1 MARILALAN
10 QKGGVA
16 KTTSAVNLA
25 AALVEAGQRVLLV
38 DLDAQACATFCLG
51 WDPEDLELGAMDV
64 LRGTAIAEVLLK
76 TADGIDLLPA
86 RIDLAGADQLLASRP
101 GREFVVRDALETV
114 ANDYDWMII
123 DCSPSLGI
131 ITINALAAADEV
143 IIPLQCETLSHRGVG
158 QLIETITDVKRLIN
172 PRLRVLGILPTLYDG
187 RTAHAKA
194 VLNDLGPRYRVE
206 VLAPITRSIRFAEAP
221 AVGRSILATSPKSK
235 GAVEYR
241 ALAKVVLG
249 AAVPR

>member
-51 WDPEDLELGAMDV
+51 WDPEDLELGAMEV

-86 RIDLAGADQLLASRP
+86 RIDLAGADQLLASRS
-101 GREFVVRDALETV
+101 GREFVVRDALAAA

-131 ITINALAAADEV
+131 ITINALAAADDV

-172 PRLRVLGILPTLYDG
+172 PRLRVLGILPTVLYDG

-194 VLNDLGPRYRVE
+194 VLNDLGPRYKVE

-249 AAVPR
+249 KS

>member
-25 AALVEAGQRVLLV
+25 AALVETGQRVLLV

-64 LRGTAIAEVLLK
+64 LRGAAIEEVLLK
-76 TADGIDLLPA
+76 TADGVDLLPA

-101 GREFVVRDALETV
+101 GREFVVRDALATI

-131 ITINALAAADEV
+131 ITINALTAADDV

-194 VLNDLGPRYRVE
+194 VLNDLGPRYQVE

-249 AAVPR
+249 KS

>member
-86 RIDLAGADQLLASRP
+86 HIDLAGADQLLASRP
-101 GREFVVRDALETV
+101 GREFVVRDSLAAL
-114 ANDYDWMII
+114 ANNYDWMII

-194 VLNDLGPRYRVE
+194 VLNDLGPRYQVE

-249 AAVPR
+249 KS

>member
-64 LRGTAIAEVLLK
+64 LRGAAVTEVLLK

-101 GREFVVRDALETV
+101 GREFVVRDSLAAV
-114 ANDYDWMII
+114 ANNYDWMII

-194 VLNDLGPRYRVE
+194 VLNDLGPRYKVE

-241 ALAKVVLG
+241 ALAQRVM
-249 AAVPR
+249 R

>member
-1 MARILALAN
+1 M
-10 QKGGVA
+10 
-16 KTTSAVNLA
+16 
-25 AALVEAGQRVLLV
+25 
-38 DLDAQACATFCLG
+38 
-51 WDPEDLELGAMDV
+51 
-64 LRGTAIAEVLLK
+64 
-76 TADGIDLLPA
+76 
-86 RIDLAGADQLLASRP
+86 LASRP
-101 GREFVVRDALETV
+101 GREFVVRDALAAV

-131 ITINALAAADEV
+131 ITINALAAADDV

-194 VLNDLGPRYRVE
+194 VLNDLGPRYKVE

-249 AAVPR
+249 KS

>member
-1 MARILALAN
+1 MARVLALAN

-25 AALVEAGQRVLLV
+25 AALVEARQRVLLV

-64 LRGTAIAEVLLK
+64 LGGTAVAEVLLK

-86 RIDLAGADQLLASRP
+86 RIDLAGADQLLASRS
-101 GREFVVRDALETV
+101 GREFVVRDALASL

-131 ITINALAAADEV
+131 ITINALAAADDV
-143 IIPLQCETLSHRGVG
+143 VIPLQCETLSHRGVG
-158 QLIETITDVKRLIN
+158 QLMETIADVKRLIN

-194 VLNDLGPRYRVE
+194 VLNDLGPRYKVE

-235 GAVEYR
+235 GAMEYR
-241 ALAKVVLG
+241 ALAKKVLDHG
-249 AAVPR
+249 

>member
-64 LRGTAIAEVLLK
+64 LRGAAVGEVLLK

-101 GREFVVRDALETV
+101 GREFVVRDSLAAV

-241 ALAKVVLG
+241 ALAQRVM
-249 AAVPR
+249 R

>member
-51 WDPEDLELGAMDV
+51 WDPEDLERGAMDV
-64 LRGTAIAEVLLK
+64 LRGTEIREVVL
-76 TADGIDLLPA
+76 TSADGVDILPA
-86 RIDLAGADQLLASRP
+86 RIDLAGADQLLATRS
-101 GREFVVRDALETV
+101 GREFVVRDALAGV
-114 ANDYDWMII
+114 AHHYDWIVI

-131 ITINALAAADEV
+131 ITINALAAADDV

-158 QLIETITDVKRLIN
+158 QLMETIADVKRLIN

-194 VLNDLGPRYRVE
+194 VLNDLGPRYKVD

-221 AVGRSILATSPKSK
+221 AAGRSILATSPKSK

-241 ALAKVVLG
+241 ALAKRLMRNG
-249 AAVPR
+249 I

>member
-25 AALVEAGQRVLLV
+25 AALVESGQRVLLV

-64 LRGTAIAEVLLK
+64 LRGTEIRDALLK
-76 TADGIDLLPA
+76 TADGIDILPA
-86 RIDLAGADQLLASRP
+86 RIDLAGADQLLATRS
-101 GREFVVRDALETV
+101 GREFVVRDALASV
-114 ANDYDWMII
+114 ANDYDWIII

-158 QLIETITDVKRLIN
+158 QLMETIADVRRLIN

-241 ALAKVVLG
+241 ALAKVVLEKS
-249 AAVPR
+249 

>member
-101 GREFVVRDALETV
+101 GREFVVRDSLAAV
-114 ANDYDWMII
+114 ANNYDWMII

-131 ITINALAAADEV
+131 ITINALTAADDV

-194 VLNDLGPRYRVE
+194 VLNDLGPRYQVE

-249 AAVPR
+249 KS

>member
-64 LRGTAIAEVLLK
+64 LRGAAVTEVLLK

-101 GREFVVRDALETV
+101 GREFVVRDSLAAV
-114 ANDYDWMII
+114 ANNYDWMII

-241 ALAKVVLG
+241 ALAHRVM
-249 AAVPR
+249 R

>member
-101 GREFVVRDALETV
+101 GREFVVRDSLAAL
-114 ANDYDWMII
+114 ANNYDWMII

-241 ALAKVVLG
+241 ALAHRVM
-249 AAVPR
+249 R

>member
-86 RIDLAGADQLLASRP
+86 RIDLSGADQLIASRP
-101 GREFVVRDALETV
+101 VREFVVRDALAAV

-131 ITINALAAADEV
+131 ITINALAAADDV

-194 VLNDLGPRYRVE
+194 VLKDLGPRYKVE

-249 AAVPR
+249 KS